1 MNNKHKEQQDYE
13 DIIHLPHPVSSRH
26 PQMSMADRAAQFS
39 PFAALT
45 GYGDAV
51 REKARFTE
59 GKPELSEEEK
69 RNLDD
74 KLEQIYALCGQRPEV
89 RLRYFVPDG
98 KKDGGSFREITGVI
112 RKADAVARKIR
123 MQDGTEIDTDCVIDI
138 QTDTARQQKEDREWG

>member
-1 MNNKHKEQQDYE
+1 MDNKYEEQQDYE

-74 KLEQIYALCGQRPEV
+74 RLAQIYAVCGQKPQV
-89 RLRYFVPDG
+89 WIRYFVPDG

-112 RKADAVARKIR
+112 RRVDAAAQKIY

-138 QTDTARQQKEDREWG
+138 QMDTARQQKEDRKWE